1 MIYQLIYARCNP
13 SFSFEKKR
21 TGKISFVTVNSAGLG
36 WYNVS
41 DELIANYADLI
52 EDENG
57 FSVIDKVK
65 NISRNSSEDLKGVE
79 SSFTY
84 LKLNDKLCAL
94 VYQFTQD
101 DSRNTSVARHI
112 LIGTLPIGSYPAS
125 LLSKE
130 LPCWAATQSP
140 NVNFYDENLDR
151 ERLPALSDD
160 ILKKSLNPSE
170 IENDITD
177 FIGKNSGM
185 YKKILCFIIE
195 QLSNLNGI
203 NKTLLIKDTQ
213 ENMVLWIKSISYFL
227 PPSLIESF
235 TFNTNITKEANDMP
249 QSRLCDSKNNNRLYF
264 AVAGVHPNDGSFA
277 SLPTED
283 KIYLLADVKSGK
295 FNYSTEYCE
304 YQFFNDVLKKGVI
317 HKFYTNIFNK
327 IHSNLRINPIEFYE
341 INSSKDNISSQGYEK
356 VKRFFT
362 ILNKKREIY
371 KIFDT
376 DVYEQAHKIYSDNS
390 LFNEDLKNNLSLFAE
405 LQKYNADFDL
415 CELVKNFS
423 CAEKDGKHIDYETA
437 KKLFCGDASILP
449 FLDKNKL
456 DYLFFNFAVRVLAK
470 EASYLAKDLKEKFV
484 LFNVLLQNLK
494 DTNRNLIESNIKKEL
509 IKFIDECNDKGEL
522 TALISNIPLL
532 NIKPEHKDSLYEA
545 FVENIS
551 KDNDKKFAWINEAL
565 NKTEIY
571 DIFAEIGK
579 KTTFSFNK
587 TVIEYQEH
595 LIRIGTEDKIKNFFA
610 AEHLPNSMDLRKN
623 FIKKVPE
630 IDPKGLSADYLEAFF
645 GEYRA
650 SMGIPDPNCFIDE
663 EAYIN
668 YIYHLLPKQ
677 TREEFCKRITNSYP
691 DKEDFINNLYYNQHI
706 IELIEDNKYKD
717 IYSKVENN
725 TKQLKFFYETV
736 SKSDKFYLKAGEYRE
751 KFFDL
756 WIKNS
761 SEITKADAIIPLL
774 RAIERKDGLLVFF
787 QKLNAVKAKT
797 SHLPEAVYAKYKE
810 FDVIFDNPEV
820 YQEYIKFFDK
830 KVEPFCEYICEK
842 LSEEGNEKELIKKF
856 RACYIAVNKAD
867 FFDKSFNEKYVYSLD
882 VPDKLHWGIKAVISF
897 KRWLN
902 EHRDIKEQIDET
914 NNLLNKEEER
924 KMSKAKEYDV
934 AAKKAG
940 LLKKIKES
948 K

>member
-13 SFSFEKKR
+13 CFKLKKQEDR
-21 TGKISFVTVNSAGLG
+21 VIFYTENKNYEDQG

-41 DELIANYADLI
+41 NELLKDCSDLLSDSAQYI
-52 EDENG
+52 IDLCLISKNA
-57 FSVIDKVK
+57 SVELQSK
-65 NISRNSSEDLKGVE
+65 LE
-79 SSFTY
+79 SSYSY
-84 LKLNDKLCAL
+84 LHLKNNMSAII
-94 VYQFTQD
+94 YQFTKKD
-101 DSRNTSVARHI
+101 EGRIFRNCRHI
-112 LIGTLPIGSYPAS
+112 LFIKDSLPSSIKPAYF
-125 LLSKE
+125 LSRD
-130 LPCWAATQSP
+130 LFCWKATQS
-140 NVNFYDENLDR
+140 NGVKFHDGNQDR
-151 ERLPALSDD
+151 ERLPVITNDD
-160 ILKKSLNPSE
+160 ILKSVGQDSIASYKSEVFP
-170 IENDITD
+170 
-177 FIGKNSGM
+177 FIKSNAELF
-185 YKKILCFIIE
+185 KKSLCFILEHFSQEKIE
-195 QLSNLNGI
+195 
-203 NKTLLIKDTQ
+203 KTLLIKDTQ
-213 ENMVLWIKSISYFL
+213 ENMIMWVKALSYFI
-227 PPSLIESF
+227 PPGLIQKF
-235 TFNTNITKEANDMP
+235 TFSTNLAKLNDG
-249 QSRLCDSKNNNRLYF
+249 YF
-264 AVAGVHPNDGSFA
+264 AVAGIHPESRAAISDKTDKYAIVDINNGKFDYDSPYLGSSFF
-277 SLPTED
+277 EDIFNNGD
-283 KIYLLADVKSGK
+283 KIID
-295 FNYSTEYCE
+295 
-304 YQFFNDVLKKGVI
+304 
-317 HKFYTNIFNK
+317 FYNSFPQACGTK
-327 IHSNLRINPIEFYE
+327 VIEFYE

-362 ILNKKREIY
+362 ILNKNREIY

-390 LFNEDLKNNLSLFAE
+390 LFNEDLKNSLSLFAE

-415 CELVKNFS
+415 CELVKNFV

-456 DYLFFNFAVRVLAK
+456 DDLFFNFAVRVLAK

-484 LFNVLLQNLK
+484 LFNVLFQNLK

-595 LIRIGTEDKIKNFFA
+595 LIRIGAEDKIKNFFA
-610 AEHLPNSMDLRKN
+610 TEHLPNSMDLRKN